1 MTPKGRGRPPPPLS
15 CKERSSLKHVAR
27 FSRLPLMP
35 AFNRGRRSDTP
46 FVPLVGGPSYHNVQT
61 KKCSEDEASKV
72 PTFARTEPPDTQVTK
87 SVISLLLNYKWH
99 KFSIISEEVWQPVA
113 DSLRTQA
120 IKSNMTVSHLMSVLD
135 RHKCCEGNHRC
146 CQNGFWYEVIKET
159 RNRTRIYVF
168 LGTPISL
175 NDLMTAMNALQ
186 LFDNGK
192 YMVLYVDMMTYTTR
206 EARKYL
212 WKPENLSKFSSC
224 FYEKDFLKRARSLLV
239 VVSSPPAKSYKNF
252 TDKARDYISEPPF
265 NFVLPPLFSSHS
277 YQRFVSIYA
286 AYLYDSVKL
295 YAHALHE
302 LLDKYSIANQTDQVI
317 EQVASNG
324 TKIIETLKGR
334 SYTSEYPLYVA
345 AKTKPE
351 LLLIYPHGAEFD
363 PVQDPKLLHA
373 KLLET
378 PGGRGLNPELLDL
391 LVSATSYESR
401 CGAQVFAATGQYKSV
416 MVRIKELKFSKK
428 KDINRDVMKQ
438 MRVLRDIRHDNIN
451 SFIGACLEP
460 LRVLIVTDYCAKGSL
475 YDIVENE
482 DIKLDNMF
490 VASLVHDLIKGML
503 FIHNNSVLVYHGNLK
518 SSNCVVTSR
527 WVLQITDFG
536 LHDLRHCA
544 ESDSIGEHQYYR
556 NLFWK
561 SPELLRDLNSSVYG
575 SPKADV
581 YAFAIILY
589 EIIGRHGP
597 FGLCPYEPK
606 EIVDRVKKYVEDD
619 EVPFRPDLDL
629 LHESDVKCPD
639 YVLSCMQDCW
649 AETPDARP
657 DFSVIRNRLKK
668 MREGMQHNI
677 MDQMMD
683 IMEKYANNLED
694 LVNERTRLLYE
705 EKQKTEDLLHRMLPA
720 PVAQQLTKGIGVEPE
735 SFDFVTIYFSDIVG
749 FTAMSAESSPLQ
761 VVNFLN
767 DLYTLFDRIIKGYD
781 VYKVETIGDAYMV
794 VSGLPLKNGDCHAG
808 EIASMSLE
816 LLEAIRVH
824 RIAHRPN
831 DVLKL
836 RIGIHTVFKYPW
848 SEDKVYSRHTASRLK
863 WLSSVGEGE
872 SFNKGIARPCLQLA
886 LPSVERLNLAQ
897 GPQTRRNITDSN
909 RMFSVG
915 PVVAGVV
922 GLTMPRYCLFG
933 DTVNT
938 ASRMEANGEPL
949 KIHISPSCKE
959 ALEKIGGYVI
969 EERGMVY
976 MKGKGEVL
984 TYWLTGATDTA
995 IQKREV
1001 DLTEL
1006 PPLFC
1011 RPHRSPKPN
1020 TDSRQAS
1027 IYGGFGAGSRR
1038 QSSIPRGAS
1047 VDVDSTS
1054 SLGLVAALN
1063 NHINNSSPAGRSV
1076 KRPPLYLTD
1085 NASRTT
1091 LNASATNLAH
1101 DDQGADNRSD
1111 DVEIHPDR
1119 RKKSSAS
1126 GEYGDI
1132 HDSNTLPRSK
1142 KSSRSLDPFP
1152 DARSRRL
1159 ELPTMSLQVPKRSSR
1174 SLENCV
1180 GCSGRKTLPASLAEN
1195 NNYPN
1200 GDVIQVPTPHAETV
1214 LGSSREDVETP
1225 LLGDAGD
1232 TDNVVIV
1239 NCHKRRGRSGGETF
1253 PEFLPTKRWRSLE
1266 EVVGGDDG
1274 TVSSANPGKK
1284 LIPRGSLRSW
1294 LFGLFN
1300 GNGLRTSDAS
1310 LRKGLHG
1317 GYSDLQ
1323 SEKESI
1329 V

>member
-1 MTPKGRGRPPPPLS
+1 ML
-15 CKERSSLKHVAR
+15 ERST
-27 FSRLPLMP
+27 P
-35 AFNRGRRSDTP
+35 AIHS
-46 FVPLVGGPSYHNVQT
+46 NVL
-61 KKCSEDEASKV
+61 S
-72 PTFARTEPPDTQVTK
+72 
-87 SVISLLLNYKWH
+87 
-99 KFSIISEEVWQPVA
+99 
-113 DSLRTQA
+113 
-120 IKSNMTVSHLMSVLD
+120 
-135 RHKCCEGNHRC
+135 G
-146 CQNGFWYEVIKET
+146 
-159 RNRTRIYVF
+159 
-168 LGTPISL
+168 
-175 NDLMTAMNALQ
+175 
-186 LFDNGK
+186 LF
-192 YMVLYVDMMTYTTR
+192 
-206 EARKYL
+206 
-212 WKPENLSKFSSC
+212 
-224 FYEKDFLKRARSLLV
+224 
-239 VVSSPPAKSYKNF
+239 
-252 TDKARDYISEPPF
+252 
-265 NFVLPPLFSSHS
+265 
-277 YQRFVSIYA
+277 QFVSIYA

-302 LLDKYSIANQTDQVI
+302 LLDKYSIVNQTDQVI

-334 SYTSEYPLYVA
+334 SYTSITGSTFKLDENGDSEGNFSVLSLKPFNWTEDNFTCSYHMVTMARFLQGAQEDLPEYKLISPGYTIDWPGRLKPEDEPSCGFDNERCKSDSLHDSIVA
-345 AKTKPE
+345 ASVLGLILVCASFMALSIYRKWKIEQEIEGLLWKIDPQE
-351 LLLIYPHGAEFD
+351 L
-363 PVQDPKLLHA
+363 
-373 KLLET
+373 
-378 PGGRGLNPELLDL
+378 RGYFGNDIVSSPSKMS

-428 KDINRDVMKQ
+428 KDINREVMKQ

-490 VASLVHDLIKGML
+490 IASLVHDLIKGML
-503 FIHNNSVLVYHGNLK
+503 FIHNNSMLVYHGNLK

-544 ESDSIGEHQYYR
+544 ESGSIGEHQYYR

-657 DFSVIRNRLKK
+657 DFSAIRNRLKK

-761 VVNFLN
+761 VHLLNSDGLTDRGLDVVPVLVVNFLN

-794 VSGLPLKNGDCHAG
+794 VSGLPLKNGDRHAG
-808 EIASMSLE
+808 EIASMSLD
-816 LLEAIRVH
+816 LLEAIKVH

-836 RIGIHTVFKYPW
+836 RIGIHT
-848 SEDKVYSRHTASRLK
+848 
-863 WLSSVGEGE
+863 
-872 SFNKGIARPCLQLA
+872 
-886 LPSVERLNLAQ
+886 
-897 GPQTRRNITDSN
+897 
-909 RMFSVG
+909 G

-1063 NHINNSSPAGRSV
+1063 NHINNSSPAGRSI

-1091 LNASATNLAH
+1091 LNASATNLARN
-1101 DDQGADNRSD
+1101 DQGADNRSD
-1111 DVEIHPDR
+1111 DVEIQLDR
-1119 RKKSSAS
+1119 RKESAAS
-1126 GEYGDI
+1126 DEYGDI

-1152 DARSRRL
+1152 DARGRRL

-1180 GCSGRKTLPASLAEN
+1180 GCSDRKTLPASLAEN

-1200 GDVIQVPTPHAETV
+1200 GDVILVPTPHAETV

-1253 PEFLPTKRWRSLE
+1253 PEFLPAKRWRSLE